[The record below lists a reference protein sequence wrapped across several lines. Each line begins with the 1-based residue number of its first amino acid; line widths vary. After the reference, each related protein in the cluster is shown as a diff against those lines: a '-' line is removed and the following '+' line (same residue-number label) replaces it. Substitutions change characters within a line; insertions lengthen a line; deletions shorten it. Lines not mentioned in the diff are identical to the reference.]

1 MRIKLSKHI
10 PTSLDYK
17 FMPNINTILH
27 YVGKTGDL
35 LGITM
40 EAKNDLLTLDQ
51 LLCEWVGLVNVT
63 KTEKRR

>member
-1 MRIKLSKHI
+1 
-10 PTSLDYK
+10 
-17 FMPNINTILH
+17 MPNINTILH
-27 YVGKTGDL
+27 YVGKTEDL

-40 EAKNDLLTLDQ
+40 EARNDLLTLDQ